1 MPKQG
6 RRAQVGVSMVE
17 QLLTGLIAGLLVLM
31 ALPGLM
37 EAKDKRRIDGLVAA
51 LETEM
56 QFARGEAVARN
67 ETVRVGFRTDAGGS
81 CYVMHTGQPG
91 QCTCQS
97 DGRAQCVG
105 QGQVL
110 RTAIQRAGDGIRVSS
125 SATEIGFD
133 ASRGTATP
141 TTTLRLENQRGDRV
155 NLVVNVMGRLRTC
168 SANAGYTGYAAC

>member
-6 RRAQVGVSMVE
+6 RRAQGGVSMVE
-17 QLLTGLIAGLLVLM
+17 QLLTGLLAGLLVLT
-31 ALPGLM
+31 ALPGLLD
-37 EAKDKRRIDGLVAA
+37 AKDKRRIDSLVAT

-56 QFARGEAVARN
+56 QFARSEAVARN

-81 CYVMHTGQPG
+81 CYVMHTGLPG

-97 DGRAQCVG
+97 DGQAQCAG
-105 QGQVL
+105 PGKVL

-125 SATEIGFD
+125 SAAEIGFD
-133 ASRGTATP
+133 GSRGTVTP
-141 TTTLRLENQRGDRV
+141 TTTLRLENLRGDRV

-168 SANAGYTGYAAC
+168 STHAGHTGYAHC